1 MRLAPITNDPAAIVS
16 QRTSRSGE
24 VRPAEARVAAEPDA
38 LSLEKAV
45 GRMNDM
51 IKHTDNNM
59 LEFQMDDHNRTII
72 KVIDRNTHEVV
83 EQFPAERL
91 LKVLQSMD
99 DLLGKLLDEKA

>member
-1 MRLAPITNDPAAIVS
+1 MRLTPITNDPAMIV
-16 QRTSRSGE
+16 QQLTHRSGE
-24 VRPAEARVAAEPDA
+24 VRPVEAKAATEPDS
-38 LSLEKAV
+38 LPLEKAV

-51 IKHTDNNM
+51 IKHTNNNM

-72 KVIDRNTHEVV
+72 KVIDRNTNEVV

-99 DLLGKLLDEKA
+99 ELLGKLLDEKA